1 MTTAGDLRARAARW
15 RLAAETTR
23 REVASLVRLAEL
35 TWRAPTADA
44 FRRNIAV
51 RVRELREL
59 AAREDAVADLLDR
72 VATESARAA

>member
-1 MTTAGDLRARAARW
+1 M
-15 RLAAETTR
+15 
-23 REVASLVRLAEL
+23 ASLVRLAEL